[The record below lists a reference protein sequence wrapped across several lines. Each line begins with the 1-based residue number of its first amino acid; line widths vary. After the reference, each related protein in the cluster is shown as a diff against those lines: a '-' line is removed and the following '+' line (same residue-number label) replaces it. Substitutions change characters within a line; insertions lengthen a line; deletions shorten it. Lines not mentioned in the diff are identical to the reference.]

1 MEIGREESGKAVTAW
16 LVQGKPGCVYFTY
29 EIGEDIV

>member
-1 MEIGREESGKAVTAW
+1 MEIGREESAKAVTAW
-16 LVQGKPGCVYFTY
+16 LIQGMPASDDFKY